1 MVKQSLIQ
9 NRKIINRNFLGA
21 ELCPGWMLCV
31 LATLFLSLAEMPQ
44 AQAVE
49 VATLFAAEIPLDP
62 DAEDPRNDAY
72 AAALVEV
79 LLRVSGPELINS
91 PEVIEELFPNPA
103 AYVTQYRPGSDES
116 LWVLFDGQAI
126 EATLRNAGQTIWG
139 SDRPLTLVWL
149 AVDWGRGE
157 REIIAADDPNHT
169 DREARS
175 IDRNRMLR
183 ERVLEIAAQRG
194 LPVAFPLL
202 DTTDLQS
209 VSFSDIWGG
218 FDDRVLEA
226 SQRYEANSVLIGRL
240 RPSSSQRNR
249 WTYFFSNDRR
259 GWGGQPEAIINQV
272 ADLLAAEFAVGG
284 NAPIELLVLR
294 VAGIESIDAYGAVQ
308 QLLSGVSL
316 IESYKITEVSGDT
329 VNYWVEVRG
338 GAERLR
344 RALRFTG
351 LIEQENEDEFAEPQ
365 AASALEF
372 FYSP

>member
-1 MVKQSLIQ
+1 MIK
-9 NRKIINRNFLGA
+9 NRKLLGV
-21 ELCPGWMLCV
+21 ELCWRWMVCV
-31 LATLFLSLAEMPQ
+31 PAALFLALGEMPE

-49 VATLFAAEIPLDP
+49 IATLYSAEIPLDP
-62 DAEDPRNDAY
+62 DADDPRNDAY

-79 LLRVSGPELINS
+79 LLRVSGPELANN

-103 AYVTQYRPGSDES
+103 AYVTQYRPGSDAS
-116 LWVLFDGQAI
+116 LWVSFDGQAI
-126 EATLRNAGQTIWG
+126 EAKLRNAGQTIWG
-139 SDRPLTLVWL
+139 RDRPLTIVWL

-157 REIIAADDPNHT
+157 REIIAAGDPNHT
-169 DREARS
+169 PQQARS

-194 LPVAFPLL
+194 LPLAFPLL
-202 DTTDLQS
+202 DTTDLQK
-209 VSFSDIWGG
+209 VTFSDIWGG
-218 FDDRVLEA
+218 FDDRVLDA

-249 WTYFFSNDRR
+249 WSYYFHTDRR
-259 GWGGQPEAIINQV
+259 SWSGQAEAIINQV

-284 NAPIELLVLR
+284 NAPIELLVLS
-294 VAGIESIDAYGAVQ
+294 VAGIESIDAYGAMQ

-316 IESYKITEVSGDT
+316 IEGYMIAEVSGDT
-329 VNYWVEVRG
+329 VSYWVEIRG

-344 RALRFTG
+344 RALRFNG
-351 LIEQENEDEFAEPQ
+351 LIEQESTDEYADPQ

>member
-1 MVKQSLIQ
+1 MGKLSLIK
-9 NRKIINRNFLGA
+9 NRINFGA
-21 ELCPGWMLCV
+21 GLCWRWAVCV
-31 LATLFLSLAEMPQ
+31 LATLFLSIAEMPE
-44 AQAVE
+44 ARGVE
-49 VATLFAAEIPLDP
+49 VATLFTAEIPLDP
-62 DAEDPRNDAY
+62 DADDPRNDAY

-79 LLRVSGPELINS
+79 LLRVSGPELSSN
-91 PEVIEELFPNPA
+91 PELIEDLFPNPA
-103 AYVTQYRPGSDES
+103 AYVTQFRPGSDES
-116 LWVLFDGQAI
+116 LWVSFDGQAI

-157 REIIAADDPNHT
+157 REIIAADDPNRT
-169 DREARS
+169 QQQARS

-183 ERVLEIAAQRG
+183 ERVLEVAAQRG
-194 LPVAFPLL
+194 LPLAFPLL

-209 VSFSDIWGG
+209 VTFSDIWGG
-218 FDDRVLEA
+218 FDDVVLDA
-226 SQRYEANSVLIGRL
+226 SQRYDANSVLIGRL

-259 GWGGQPEAIINQV
+259 GWSGEPEAIINQI
-272 ADLLAAEFAVGG
+272 AGLLAAEFAVGG
-284 NAPIELLVLR
+284 NAPIELVVLR

-316 IESYKITEVSGDT
+316 IESYKISEVSGDT
-329 VNYWVEVRG
+329 VNYSVEVRG

-344 RALRFTG
+344 RALRFNG
-351 LIEQENEDEFAEPQ
+351 LIEQEGTDDFADPQ
-365 AASALEF
+365 AASTLEF